1 MASID
6 NFDSARCASPAL
18 VSSPT
23 RIETDAEP
31 FVRSSTRFFAQF
43 ESHQRA
49 RTTRQKDGFKWQ
61 SQLLANLGF
70 YARRRV
76 PASWAGALQGLPAFI
91 CGAAPARRSTSRC
104 TR

>member
-1 MASID
+1 LIRRD
-6 NFDSARCASPAL
+6 AL
-18 VSSPT
+18 HLPSVFVT
-23 RIETDAEP
+23 DEVLETDAEP
-31 FVRSSTRFFAQF
+31 FVPVIDAILPQF

-76 PASWAGALQGLPAFI
+76 PASWRARSRA
-91 CGAAPARRSTSRC
+91 CRRSSAARARRSTSRC